1 MLVKPRD
8 IDRQIVFYN
17 KVPKVTLGQVQ
28 KSKNIILQAFS
39 LNNSKPHTIEI
50 FKDDGI
56 WFGRQLS
63 PMHDRVSAPI
73 ARSDEQVHK
82 TINIY
87 LSGWWGKIFDD
98 VYKVIINIA
107 DTTYMFVKNEKV
119 APRWK
124 QHSGSVPDY
133 IHLGY
138 KEPFGKN
145 RKTKVPSKLE
155 SKGMKQH
162 SKVNKSN
169 SLTKSYKKMTGDI
182 EALGENFN
190 KLI

>member
-8 IDRQIVFYN
+8 TEKQTVFYN
-17 KVPKVTLGQVQ
+17 KVPSVTLSQVQ
-28 KSKNIILQAFS
+28 KSKIIRLSMANKKEVIKS
-39 LNNSKPHTIEI
+39 ITISKNSGSGLWYGGQTYPTRYPSDLLTSDDGEI
-50 FKDDGI
+50 VSIINALVKTWWKKDDVT
-56 WFGRQLS
+56 
-63 PMHDRVSAPI
+63 DVSISI
-73 ARSDEQVHK
+73 ANTR
-82 TINIY
+82 
-87 LSGWWGKIFDD
+87 KI
-98 VYKVIINIA
+98 
-107 DTTYMFVKNEKV
+107 FVKNKNV

-124 QHSGSVPDY
+124 QHSGGVPDY

-145 RKTKVPSKLE
+145 TKTKVPSKLE

-169 SLTKSYKKMTGDI
+169 SLTKSYKKMTGDVTT
-182 EALGENFN
+182 LGKNFN